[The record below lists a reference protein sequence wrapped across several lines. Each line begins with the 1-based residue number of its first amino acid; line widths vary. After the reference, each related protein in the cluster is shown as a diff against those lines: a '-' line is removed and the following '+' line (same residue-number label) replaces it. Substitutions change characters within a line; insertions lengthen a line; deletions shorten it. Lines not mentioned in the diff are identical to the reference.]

1 MRQNV
6 HRTCETGVVACANGH
21 RNCRNEIVP
30 CAIGHCNCRNEIVPC
45 ANGHRNYRN
54 EIVPWTIG
62 HRNYRNEIVPW
73 TIGHRS
79 CRNEIVPRIIGHRGC
94 RNEIVPRAISLRC
107 LLKQDCSLSMILISI
122 WNELWS
128 WWRQVFFICEYG
140 RMSRYLPQNRFA
152 LPYWSPGYP
161 FIAIRW
167 FGGHADSLLR
177 ARRTNMNSWQRTYQQ
192 KYPHRIDTIKSI

>member
-6 HRTCETGVVACANGH
+6 HRTCETGVVACAISH
-21 RNCRNEIVP
+21 RSCRNEIVP
-30 CAIGHCNCRNEIVPC
+30 WTNGHRNCRNEIVPC

-54 EIVPWTIG
+54 EIVTWTIG

-79 CRNEIVPRIIGHRGC
+79 CRNEIVPWT
-94 RNEIVPRAISLRC
+94 ISLRC

-140 RMSRYLPQNRFA
+140 RMSRHLPQNRFA
-152 LPYWSPGYP
+152 LPYWSFGHPLHRNSMIWRTCRFSPSRTSRCMQYTP
-161 FIAIRW
+161 KIRV
-167 FGGHADSLLR
+167 
-177 ARRTNMNSWQRTYQQ
+177 
-192 KYPHRIDTIKSI
+192 

>member
-6 HRTCETGVVACANGH
+6 HRTCETGVVACAISH
-21 RNCRNEIVP
+21 RS
-30 CAIGHCNCRNEIVPC
+30 CRNEIVPC
-45 ANGHRNYRN
+45 ANGHRGCRN

-62 HRNYRNEIVPW
+62 HHSCRNEIVPW
-73 TIGHRS
+73 T
-79 CRNEIVPRIIGHRGC
+79 
-94 RNEIVPRAISLRC
+94 ISLRC
-107 LLKQDCSLSMILISI
+107 LLKQDCSLSMILIST
-122 WNELWS
+122 WNKLWS
-128 WWRQVFFICEYG
+128 WLRQVFFIYEYG

-167 FGGHADSLLR
+167 FGGHDDSLLR